1 MGNAYIGSIDSNL
14 WMPEMALIVMTLLIL
29 VFGIIFAVP
38 GDSRIV
44 FKTYIFSLVAICVYF
59 IIVFGTLEHYHT
71 DSEQHSLVA
80 RNGGNSSVELY
91 IPAISFIVISSTYS
105 YNKSIGILSS
115 EYYIIMLFRISGFC
129 IFVNASNL
137 ILMYITIE
145 LQSICSYILTSMHKR
160 NRYSIEAGSKHF
172 IPGSFSS
179 IILLFGST
187 SVYGFSGSVDV
198 YDIGVYVHYLYA
210 TNTDFLL
217 SIFFNIGSL
226 FKIYCAPFHSRVA
239 DIYQGAPSS
248 VTMFLSTV
256 PVVAYTYVFVKL
268 YVLIF
273 SDFFGYFNEM
283 LYVLSVSSMLLGLV
297 GALAQKKIKRLIA
310 YSPVSMIGYVL
321 AGLSSNNILVLSQC
335 FPYVFVYTITVI
347 PIFIIIL
354 NYRSANSA
362 RVTYLDSIHSFAA
375 LYTKNRLLFFTP
387 SSFFLSMAGIP
398 PFAGFYSKF
407 LLFPSLVSEKSYI
420 PSSISIF
427 TTLVGAYYHI
437 RVIKIMFYDVENDAF
452 PVSSISYYPL
462 ILISFFLLF
471 NVSFVFVSDV
481 FEDICFHTSP
491 NVVS

>member
-1 MGNAYIGSIDSNL
+1 
-14 WMPEMALIVMTLLIL
+14 
-29 VFGIIFAVP
+29 
-38 GDSRIV
+38 
-44 FKTYIFSLVAICVYF
+44 
-59 IIVFGTLEHYHT
+59 
-71 DSEQHSLVA
+71 
-80 RNGGNSSVELY
+80 
-91 IPAISFIVISSTYS
+91 
-105 YNKSIGILSS
+105 
-115 EYYIIMLFRISGFC
+115 
-129 IFVNASNL
+129 
-137 ILMYITIE
+137 
-145 LQSICSYILTSMHKR
+145 
-160 NRYSIEAGSKHF
+160 
-172 IPGSFSS
+172 
-179 IILLFGST
+179 
-187 SVYGFSGSVDV
+187 
-198 YDIGVYVHYLYA
+198 
-210 TNTDFLL
+210 
-217 SIFFNIGSL
+217 
-226 FKIYCAPFHSRVA
+226 
-239 DIYQGAPSS
+239 
-248 VTMFLSTV
+248 MFLSTV

-310 YSPVSMIGYVL
+310 YSSVSMIGYVL

-335 FPYVFVYTITVI
+335 FLYVFVYTITVI

-375 LYTKNRLLFFTP
+375 LYTKNRLLFFTL

-407 LLFPSLVSEKSYI
+407 LLFSSLVSEKSYI
-420 PSSISIF
+420 LLSISIF
-427 TTLVGAYYHI
+427 TTLVGAYYYI

-452 PVSSISYYPL
+452 SVSSISYYPL

-481 FEDICFHTSP
+481 FEDICFHISL